1 MSTPPVRF
9 SGWPVPGRPVW
20 PSGSAPGAGP
30 AYQAPEQGSGS
41 GTDYGA
47 QSPTLSSYG
56 TDEQASGSLR
66 AVQHRSGS
74 LLPPTGAPAGKIVEK
89 PHPLTPLVRAWVL
102 VLAAAWTL
110 GREILNGG
118 DGFRLPPLTWVTGI
132 GAAVV
137 IGLIALAYLD
147 WRATSFIVDHEEL
160 RIETGVFTKTSQG
173 IRFDRIQSVDITEPF
188 AARLLGLAEI
198 SIDVGSEGGH
208 KLRYLSRSRAA
219 AVRDY
224 LLARA
229 HGVRPAEVTSHVR
242 TGVLDDRGAADE
254 VLVQVPPQRL
264 MLGAVLSHEFLL
276 LTIPAVILTVVL
288 FSLDRVGWDAVR
300 ENPWLLIGVLLP
312 GLGALW
318 SFVVRRVIGQWNY
331 AFMRS
336 GHGLKI
342 TRGLTSLTSQSVPR
356 HRIQSLRIAQPLW
369 WRPLGMYRI
378 DMAVLG
384 NSGLTS
390 DEDQSGRNSILLP
403 IGTRADLEL
412 VLATIWPGLRLDA
425 VDVRPAPE
433 RARWLQP
440 FSHRWVG
447 WGWDESVI
455 VTRAGWLTRVQ
466 MVVPHTRV
474 QSLAMDQGPLRRRL
488 GLASVSFHT
497 TQMLATC
504 TAKNLDAAVARDL
517 LLAETSR
524 ARTARLAGLLNGS
537 PARPN

>member
-1 MSTPPVRF
+1 M
-9 SGWPVPGRPVW
+9 
-20 PSGSAPGAGP
+20 
-30 AYQAPEQGSGS
+30 
-41 GTDYGA
+41 
-47 QSPTLSSYG
+47 
-56 TDEQASGSLR
+56 
-66 AVQHRSGS
+66 
-74 LLPPTGAPAGKIVEK
+74 EK

-102 VLAAAWTL
+102 VLAAVWTI
-110 GREILNGG
+110 GRELLNGG
-118 DGFRLPPLTWVTGI
+118 DGFRLPPLTWVTAV

-137 IGLIALAYLD
+137 LGLLVMAYLD
-147 WRATSFIVDHEEL
+147 WRATSFIVDHDEL
-160 RIETGVFTKTSQG
+160 RIETGVFTKTSQR

-198 SIDVGSEGGH
+198 SIDVGAEGGH

-229 HGVRPAEVTSHVR
+229 HGVRPAELTEHVR
-242 TGVLDDRGAADE
+242 TGVLDDLGAADE
-254 VLVQVPPQRL
+254 VLVRVPPQRL
-264 MLGAVLSHEFLL
+264 LLGAVLSHEFLL
-276 LTIPAVILTVVL
+276 LTIPSVVL
-288 FSLDRVGWDAVR
+288 VGVLMALDGRSWEAVR
-300 ENPWLLIGVLLP
+300 DNPWLLIGVLLP

-331 AFMRS
+331 AFTRS

-369 WRPLGMYRI
+369 WRPLGMYRV

-384 NSGLTS
+384 NHGLTT
-390 DEDQSGRNSILLP
+390 DEHQSGSNSILLP

-412 VLATIWPGLRLDA
+412 VLATIWPGLRLDRI
-425 VDVRPAPE
+425 DVRPSPE

-447 WGWDESVI
+447 WGFDESVL

-466 MVVPHTRV
+466 MVVPHARL
-474 QSLAMDQGPLRRRL
+474 QSLAADQGPLRRRL

-497 TQMLATC
+497 TQMLATSA
-504 TAKNLDAAVARDL
+504 AKNLDAGLARDL
-517 LLAETSR
+517 LLAETAR
-524 ARTARLAGLLNGS
+524 ARTARLAGLLNG
-537 PARPN
+537 PASAG